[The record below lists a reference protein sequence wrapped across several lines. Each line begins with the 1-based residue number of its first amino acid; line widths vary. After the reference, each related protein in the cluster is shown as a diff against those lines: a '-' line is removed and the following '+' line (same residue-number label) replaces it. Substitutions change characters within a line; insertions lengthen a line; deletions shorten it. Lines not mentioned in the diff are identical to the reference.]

1 MKPLSSNP
9 VGQPVGM
16 SVEICEGG
24 LPDRM
29 KHPETSGRGSLEIRL
44 LGRLEV
50 LRDDKPLVLPASK
63 KSRALLA
70 YLVATAR
77 AARRERLCELL
88 WDAPDDPRAS
98 LRWSLAKVRPLVD
111 EEGVTRLLGDRDEI
125 VFDPKGATIDC
136 VVLQRELTPSPVVA
150 SIETLRRAAARFRGD
165 FLEGLDLTG
174 CYRYHEWWITERERL
189 RAMRVAVLG
198 QLIERVRDTPDEALE
213 YARQL
218 LALDPLSEASHIRLI
233 RLLGDMGKTR
243 EAIAQYDR
251 CKRVLASELGIQ
263 PSAELQ
269 LTRMNLTGRAP
280 GPVAK
285 PSASE
290 PLAAP
295 LPDDA
300 AMSPAGEAGLDA
312 FPYVGRARE
321 LAVAQELV
329 SQTMQGSEHGVLEVV
344 GEPGIGKTRLMEELS
359 RRVTSA
365 GGVVLAGRAFEA
377 ETVRPYGAWIDA
389 LRSVALPELPSA
401 LKADLLPLLPELDSS
416 PPIAGDRNRLF
427 DAVTRLLTSL
437 APPVGAL
444 VVILDDVQWFD
455 EASAALLHFTARELS
470 RSRVLFACGARPAE
484 LADNPVALRLL
495 RSLARERRLTE
506 VVLSPMDKTETM
518 ALVRAA
524 AKGVDPERV
533 YKESEGNPFFA
544 LEIARA
550 LDAGEQSFSKTL
562 EQLIGDR
569 FDRLEVQTAALLG
582 WTAAL
587 GRSFRSDLVGQV
599 VPFPPTELLDS
610 IEELERRGILRSARA
625 ADGTATYD
633 FAHDLIRQAA
643 YLRTSEPRRR
653 LLHLEIARALSKI
666 PDPSADLAS
675 DVAHH
680 AALGGDD
687 DLCVRACITAGQRC
701 IRIFANAEAQALAN
715 RGRQRLD
722 RLDRTVRIPLH
733 MTLLRLSIESGIWRT
748 CARELESE
756 LSRTILEAQ
765 SAGLPA
771 EVASGWELLSEM
783 HEEEGDYTGA
793 HDSIQRALSVVAD
806 SLALSER
813 TSPEADPETKVRTM
827 ARAGRCLVQI
837 ERELPKAKEL
847 LEEAVLLSAPMSLV
861 VPDILMGLG
870 LVKHWE
876 GDYEAAEKLLE
887 QGWSSATAQ
896 LNHWLAYESLSR
908 LVMLLLESGRP
919 EAAVARCSELESLAG
934 KLGEGSE
941 LPFAVTLRALARL
954 AMGEAEAPAE
964 VEHAL
969 GRLRAIDTK
978 GHLAYSLNFAAEV
991 AFGAGDLASAARRAE
1006 EALRAADAVERR
1018 TEVARS
1024 RLILARLAQ
1033 RIGDAAA
1040 ARSQL
1045 EALRDD
1051 LQRPLGMIA
1060 ATRKALAAL
1069 ATELGVTIPTE
1080 IPTNPPTPLQQASGS

>member
-1 MKPLSSNP
+1 MT
-9 VGQPVGM
+9 
-16 SVEICEGG
+16 
-24 LPDRM
+24 
-29 KHPETSGRGSLEIRL
+29 HPESSGRGLEIRL

-50 LRDDKPLVLPASK
+50 VRDEKPVLLPASK

-77 AARRERLCELL
+77 AHRRERLCELL

-111 EEGVTRLLGDRDEI
+111 DEGVPRLVGERDEL
-125 VFDPKGATIDC
+125 VFQAKGATIDWI
-136 VVLQRELTPSPVVA
+136 VLRDELAPSPAVA
-150 SIETLRRAAARFRGD
+150 SIDTLRRAAARFRGD

-174 CYRYHEWWITERERL
+174 CYRYHEWWIAERERV

-218 LALDPLSEASHIRLI
+218 LALDPLSEASHIRLM
-233 RLLGDMGKTR
+233 RLLDDMGRPR
-243 EAIAQYDR
+243 EAIAQYER
-251 CKRVLASELGIQ
+251 CKRVLASELGAQ
-263 PSAELQ
+263 PSADLQ
-269 LTRMNLTGRAP
+269 LARMNLSGSRAP
-280 GPVAK
+280 VA
-285 PSASE
+285 
-290 PLAAP
+290 
-295 LPDDA
+295 DDA
-300 AMSPAGEAGLDA
+300 ARTPKERGEATKKPPTNTPRGADA
-312 FPYVGRARE
+312 RPETLPYVGRARE
-321 LAVAQELV
+321 LAAAHELV
-329 SQTMQGSEHGVLEVV
+329 NQASQGSEHGVLEIV
-344 GEPGIGKTRLMEELS
+344 GEPGIGKTRLLEELS
-359 RRVTSA
+359 RQVKSA
-365 GGVVLAGRAFEA
+365 GGIVLAGRAFEA

-389 LRSVALPELPSA
+389 LRSVPLPELPNA
-401 LKADLLPLLPELDSS
+401 LRTDLLPLLPELDSS
-416 PPIAGDRNRLF
+416 PPVAGDRNRLF
-427 DAVTRLLTSL
+427 DAVTRLLLSL
-437 APPVGAL
+437 APPVGAV
-444 VVILDDVQWFD
+444 VVILDDAQWFD
-455 EASAALLHFTARELS
+455 EASAALLHFAARELS

-506 VVLSPMDKTETM
+506 IVLRPMDRVETM
-518 ALVRAA
+518 ALVAA
-524 AKGVDPERV
+524 VAKEVDPERV

-550 LDAGEQSFSKTL
+550 LEAGETSLSKTL
-562 EQLIGDR
+562 EQLMDDR
-569 FDRLEVQTAALLG
+569 FDHLDVQTAALLG

-599 VPFPPTELLDS
+599 VPFPPTELLDG
-610 IEELERRGILRSARA
+610 IEELERRGILRSARS
-625 ADGTATYD
+625 ADGRATYD

-643 YLRTSEPRRR
+643 YLKTSEPRRR

-687 DLCVRACITAGQRC
+687 ELCVRACIIAGQRC

-722 RLDRTVRIPLH
+722 RLDRNVRIPLH
-733 MTLLRLSIESGIWRT
+733 MTLLRLSVESGLWRT

-765 SAGLPA
+765 SAGLA
-771 EVASGWELLSEM
+771 ADAAGGWELLSEM
-783 HEEEGDYTGA
+783 HEEEGNYA
-793 HDSIQRALSVVAD
+793 RAQD
-806 SLALSER
+806 SLAMSEQ
-813 TSPEADPETKVRTM
+813 TSRNADPETRARTM

-837 ERELPKAKEL
+837 ERELPKAKAL
-847 LEEAVLLSAPMSLV
+847 LEEAVLLSGPMNLV
-861 VPDILMGLG
+861 LPDIPMGLG

-876 GDYEAAEKLLE
+876 GDYEAAERLLE
-887 QGWSSATAQ
+887 QGWSSAAAQ

-908 LVMLLLESGRP
+908 LVMVLLECGRP
-919 EAAVARCSELESLAG
+919 EVAVAHCSELESLAA

-941 LPFAVTLRALARL
+941 LPFAATLQALARL

-964 VEHAL
+964 VERAL
-969 GRLRAIDTK
+969 DRLRAMDTK
-978 GHLAYSLNFAAEV
+978 GHLAYSLNFAAEI
-991 AFGAGDLASAARRAE
+991 ALGAGDLASAARRAE

-1024 RLILARLAQ
+1024 RLILARLAE
-1033 RIGDAAA
+1033 RIGDAAS
-1040 ARSQL
+1040 ARSQV

-1051 LQRPLGMIA
+1051 LLRPLGMIA
-1060 ATRKALAAL
+1060 ATRKAILAL
-1069 ATELGVTIPTE
+1069 ADELGVTIPTE
-1080 IPTNPPTPLQQASGS
+1080 IPTTAPTPLRQVTGRKRTAP